1 MKPQTPELETSQPR
15 TYQTLSP
22 AELHHQLTLE
32 KPGTLASSQD
42 ILVTAQANGK
52 VSKILAR
59 EGTQVKGGQ
68 PVIQLADTIA
78 SYKLQVERAK
88 N

>member
-1 MKPQTPELETSQPR
+1 MNHE
-15 TYQTLSP
+15 
-22 AELHHQLTLE
+22 LTLE
-32 KPGTLASSQD
+32 KPGTIASSQD

-52 VSKILAR
+52 VAKILAR
-59 EGTQVKGGQ
+59 EGDQVKGGE
-68 PVIQLADTIA
+68 PIVQLADTIA